1 MWNAKVGS
9 YVSKMI
15 LDYQKK
21 KKKKKKKTKEKHSF
35 IIMLKPNRRPI
46 KD

>member
-15 LDYQKK
+15 LDYQKE
-21 KKKKKKKTKEKHSF
+21 KKKKKTQKKN
-35 IIMLKPNRRPI
+35 IRL
-46 KD
+46 

>member
-21 KKKKKKKTKEKHSF
+21 KKKKLKRKTFVYNNPQAE
-35 IIMLKPNRRPI
+35 
-46 KD
+46 

>member
-21 KKKKKKKTKEKHSF
+21 KKKLKRKTFVYNNAQAE
-35 IIMLKPNRRPI
+35 
-46 KD
+46 

>member
-1 MWNAKVGS
+1 MWNAKVAS

-21 KKKKKKKTKEKHSF
+21 NKKNSKEKYFF

>member
-21 KKKKKKKTKEKHSF
+21 KKKKNSKEKHSF
-35 IIMLKPNRRPI
+35 IIILKPNRRPI